1 MRGVRLLAAVAFAW
15 VGLALCAQ
23 AALATY
29 GQVQVAKVNQG
40 GNPSDTFAFHPTFT
54 WTGPLPQGASDFS
67 LKGGQWTQPYAVAC
81 NIERPGHVECSPH
94 YSNVTLK
101 VAEQPTAGYA
111 LTDITCRYTQGDDDN
126 NAFNGGQ
133 PGPSS
138 PIKPASEVT
147 TDLAKGTVSLKVH
160 YDEWVVCFFTNAAVA
175 VAPAP
180 RPSIAGTA
188 PSLAAPAP
196 QAAVSPAHVRAG
208 AAKITGPKA
217 CPTADVVVARVTG
230 RSIARVTFFVD
241 NKKVKTLRR
250 PNRGRTWML
259 SMRLRGLEYGAHR
272 VKARVEFAPSSQTR
286 PKTLPVTFG
295 RCGSGAVRPQFTG

>member
-29 GQVQVAKVNQG
+29 GQVQVAKINQG
-40 GNPSDTFAFHPTFT
+40 GNPNDAFAFHPTFT

-67 LKGGQWTQPYAVAC
+67 LKGGQSSQAYAVAC
-81 NIERPGHVECSPH
+81 NIERPGHVECSQH

-101 VAEQPTAGYA
+101 VAEQPTPGYS
-111 LTDITCRYTQGDDDN
+111 LTGITCRFTQSDDDN
-126 NAFNGGQ
+126 NAFNAGP

-138 PIKPASEVT
+138 PVKPASEVT
-147 TDLAKGTVSLKVH
+147 TDLAHGTVSLKVH
-160 YDEWVVCFFTNAAVA
+160 YDEWVLCYFTNAAVA
-175 VAPAP
+175 VAPSP
-180 RPSIAGTA
+180 RPLVAGSAPSAVPQVAVSPVRVRAGTA
-188 PSLAAPAP
+188 K
-196 QAAVSPAHVRAG
+196 V
-208 AAKITGPKA
+208 TGPKA

-241 NKKVKTLRR
+241 NRKVKTLRG
-250 PNRGRTWML
+250 PNRGRTWLL
-259 SMRLRGLEYGAHR
+259 SMRLRGLKYGAHR

-286 PKTLPVTFG
+286 PKTLPVSFS
-295 RCGSGAVRPQFTG
+295 RCRSGAVRPQFTG